1 MQLNNN
7 GSSTELSTLAPKII
21 LSPLLKAMVGTLKN
35 HQSDH
40 FFNYYGPSHNLHFDA
55 TAFVSAVFKQIG
67 TKNDSK
73 PIYNIIKDIQLL
85 PEDSKL
91 RISTLFDKES
101 EAKTAQ
107 TYRDLDQ
114 VMSEIVQQVLQNAPT
129 GMALNF
135 LNQFLGDLKYSDP
148 VIAKN
153 SQYPMQVKGQSKV
166 ASLQYT
172 NDLKAK
178 DGELRLFTVTEEIS
192 KPQWVKEVCEAIKAI
207 VKQSYSA
214 SEKMPLEV
222 AERMQEILDDECS
235 AENNDIQNL
244 LHFVEIKALSRA
256 RIRNCFK
263 IMEIIADHI
272 EKTERN
278 DFKRESA
285 VSYIRKAIAFF
296 EIFGN
301 RIAPWNEETT
311 ESIKDYSIDF
321 SAIYGAV
328 GKVDFNGLM
337 AYVGAT
343 DALPIW
349 VKPKIEM
356 NDIRHEDKDGLSL
369 KREVTYA
376 FRVNGEFV
384 KEEKVS
390 SFNSKLQI
398 NYKTSK
404 GNRSGTDT
412 MLTAY
417 EARLHTIN
425 KALLLKD
432 IVDDKGQPISE
443 ERLSK
448 ECSDRVAQVEMFQL
462 IMMYFVLSGADMKIS
477 DFEGAFNKLV
487 DAFKNPQKIRLNLT
501 RILDEKLN
509 TEKMHERMEA
519 ITSTITTALKANLDS
534 IISEMEKDSSLKTVL
549 YILPSI
555 VNLDVF
561 KSSIGEDA
569 EQFFSIFKGK
579 ESNFYSYISMVDAS
593 RKKLAKMSQDEII
606 RKNDY
611 ARKALSEI
619 EFNSTLKIR
628 TLVPIE
634 NPNTDLDQFDVARNL
649 NIPCLPVLMVPT
661 NKKVSDNGLPHFY
674 HPESLS
680 YDNLLSKYKV
690 MIHYSSKLFRLSDL
704 KGGHAQLCLDEKE
717 NALIISTSCFS
728 IAIHLFLKHLVKE
741 VKNQLGIEERLY
753 VPVMRIDS
761 VDEHENEEKAQFQ
774 RKSKKIQK
782 GGFNPEC
789 KRAYATAYT
798 LEKLLNN
805 DDAIVKVQGLKY
817 QPDPMPYDNQNGER
831 VCAPVNLA
839 MDKTV
844 TYRIQAAI
852 EALSGYSEIIIPFEG
867 TKDKIACISYNS
879 RPENDVEFKYQ
890 HQKDLLLLKPDYG
903 YICYVYTLERIN
915 DKQGRL
921 SLQKVSHAPVA
932 EDNLRTSKAMHRII
946 EKLQSDGFEDVVLLS
961 HHFAQRKIGKTE
973 TSNLIHESESALD
986 QLDQLFPDMNFYPFQ
1001 SDTIPALSLKTS
1013 DNSRAYE
1020 VPHHH
1025 YHTAI
1030 INQKEYKQSLSV
1042 YSFATKRTVGVRTQ
1056 NGICSY
1062 FYMLTSQEHSIHN
1075 DKRIRLHSKII
1086 DVNDSNEMKSIRSV
1100 LRGLHYFES
1109 ERPTAGKNFTPVLEP
1124 SHIRGT
1130 TGIQELGEVIVSS
1143 RLNKGEVVMSLP
1155 ALIGKLEE
1163 YVILKNEDLIDP
1175 IEPTPEEAEETL
1187 ATDVE

>member
-1 MQLNNN
+1 MQFNNN

-21 LSPLLKAMVGTLKN
+21 LSPLLKAMVGTLKD
-35 HQSDH
+35 HQPDH

-55 TAFVSAVFKQIG
+55 TAFVSAVFKKIG

-73 PIYNIIKDIQLL
+73 QIYNIIKDIQLL

-114 VMSEIVQQVLQNAPT
+114 VMSEIIQQVLPNAPA
-129 GMALNF
+129 GMAFNS

-153 SQYPMQVKGQSKV
+153 SPYPMEVKGQSKV
-166 ASLQYT
+166 VTLQYT

-178 DGELRLFTVTEEIS
+178 DGELRLFTITEELS
-192 KPQWVKEVCEAIKAI
+192 KPKWVKEVCDAIKAI
-207 VKQSYSA
+207 VKQSYS
-214 SEKMPLEV
+214 SGEKMSVEV
-222 AERMQEILDDECS
+222 AERMEDILQGEI
-235 AENNDIQNL
+235 AVENNDIHNL
-244 LHFVEIKALSRA
+244 LKFLETKALSRA

-272 EKTERN
+272 EKNERN

-296 EIFGN
+296 EIFGD
-301 RIAPWNEETT
+301 RIAPWNEDTT
-311 ESIKDYSIDF
+311 EAIKDYGIDF

-328 GKVDFNGLM
+328 GKVDFNGVL
-337 AYVGAT
+337 AYVSAT

-356 NDIRHEDKDGLSL
+356 NDIRHEDKEGLSL

-384 KEEKVS
+384 GEEKTS
-390 SFNSKLQI
+390 SFNSKMRI
-398 NYKTSK
+398 NYKK
-404 GNRSGTDT
+404 GKSYRLDTDT

-425 KALLLKD
+425 EALLLKD
-432 IVDDKGQPISE
+432 IVDDKGQPIPE
-443 ERLSK
+443 PRLSS
-448 ECSDRVAQVEMFQL
+448 ECANRIAQVELFQL
-462 IMMYFVLSGADMKIS
+462 IMMYFVLSGPEMKIS
-477 DFEGAFNKLV
+477 DFEDAFNKLV
-487 DAFKNPQKIRLNLT
+487 EAFKNPVKLRPLLAHILDNRLNSEDT
-501 RILDEKLN
+501 
-509 TEKMHERMEA
+509 HERMKA

-534 IISEMEKDSSLKTVL
+534 IISEMEKDSSLKTLL

-561 KSSIGEDA
+561 KSSVGNDA

-579 ESNFYSYISMVDAS
+579 EINFYSYISIVDAS
-593 RKKLAKMSQDEII
+593 RKKLAKMSDEEKI
-606 RKNDY
+606 RMNDY
-611 ARKALSEI
+611 ARKALSQI

-634 NPNTDLDQFDVARNL
+634 NPNIDLDQFDLARNL
-649 NIPCLPVLMVPT
+649 NIPCLPVVMVPT
-661 NKKVSDNGLPHFY
+661 NKNKGENGLPHFY
-674 HPESLS
+674 HPESLCH
-680 YDNLLSKYKV
+680 DNLLSKYRV
-690 MIHYSSKLFRLSDL
+690 MIHYSSKLFRLDGLS
-704 KGGHAQLCLDEKE
+704 GANAHLCLDDKE
-717 NALIISTSCFS
+717 NFLIISTSCFS

-741 VKNQLGIEERLY
+741 VKNQFGIVERLY
-753 VPVMRIDS
+753 VPVLRIDS
-761 VDEHENEEKAQFQ
+761 VDEHENEEKAKLQ
-774 RKSKKIQK
+774 RKSKKHQK

-805 DDAIVKVQGLKY
+805 EDAIVKVQGLKY
-817 QPDPMPYDNQNGER
+817 RPDPIPYANQKGER
-831 VCAPVNLA
+831 VYAPVNLA

-852 EALSGYSEIIIPFEG
+852 EALSGYSEIIVPFEG
-867 TKDKIACISYNS
+867 TKDKISCISYNS

-890 HQKDLLLLKPDYG
+890 DQKDLLLLKPDYG

-915 DKQGRL
+915 EKQGRL

-946 EKLQSDGFEDVVLLS
+946 ERLQADGFEDVVLLS

-1013 DNSRAYE
+1013 DNSRVYE
-1020 VPHHH
+1020 VPHHK

-1030 INQKEYKQSLSV
+1030 INKKEYKQSLSV

-1075 DKRIRLHSKII
+1075 DKRVRLHSLII

-1109 ERPTAGKNFTPVLEP
+1109 ERPTAGKIFTPVLEP

-1143 RLNKGEVVMSLP
+1143 RINKGEVVMSLP
-1155 ALIGKLEE
+1155 ALLGKLEE
-1163 YVILKNEDLIDP
+1163 YIILKNEDLIEP
-1175 IEPTPEEAEETL
+1175 IEPTPEEAEEIL